1 MIFGDTGSDWYNYKG
16 LVSEDSVPVKLR
28 TNRELDSDLLNQ
40 ALDILT
46 QYYKDKAVI
55 SRKLALAMV
64 DIYGALSFQEGYFE
78 DELLEE
84 FKGISM
90 SYRKRKLSFF
100 LNDLF
105 RTIS

>member
-1 MIFGDTGSDWYNYKG
+1 
-16 LVSEDSVPVKLR
+16 
-28 TNRELDSDLLNQ
+28 
-40 ALDILT
+40 
-46 QYYKDKAVI
+46 
-55 SRKLALAMV
+55 MV